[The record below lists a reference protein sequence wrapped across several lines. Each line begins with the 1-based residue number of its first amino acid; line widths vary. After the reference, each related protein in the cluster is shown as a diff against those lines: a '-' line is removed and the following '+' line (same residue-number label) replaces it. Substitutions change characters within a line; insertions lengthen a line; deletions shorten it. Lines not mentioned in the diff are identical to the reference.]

1 LSDDIIVT
9 NMGSVSGKRI
19 VKVLGV
25 VYSSRYI
32 WTTTNRA
39 IRKALED
46 VKKQAREL
54 GANAIV
60 SLRITKDLLSVQVTG
75 TAVVVE

>member
-1 LSDDIIVT
+1 MSDDIIVT

>member
-1 LSDDIIVT
+1 
-9 NMGSVSGKRI
+9 MGSVSGKRI